1 MFTVLSLL
9 SAAETTSSG
18 GSLLGMLPLVAIFA
32 AMYFLLLRPQ
42 RKRQKETRNLQ
53 TSLQEGD
60 EIITSSGIYGWISS
74 VEDNYFWVEIA
85 KDTEVRVSKSAVV
98 NRVSTNSQSSDNSE
112 EKKIASAK
120 ASLFNSWFAV

>member
-9 SAAETTSSG
+9 SAAESTSSG

-112 EKKIASAK
+112 EKK
-120 ASLFNSWFAV
+120 

>member
-1 MFTVLSLL
+1 MFTVFSLL

-98 NRVSTNSQSSDNSE
+98 NRVSTSSQSSDNSE
-112 EKKIASAK
+112 EKK
-120 ASLFNSWFAV
+120 

>member
-53 TSLQEGD
+53 TSMQEGD

-112 EKKIASAK
+112 EKK
-120 ASLFNSWFAV
+120 